1 MAILCL
7 DRLGPAPSGRR
18 SRDDLQP
25 YARIFGTGHT
35 GDKDLARLNVG
46 CELHVFRTNIDSMER
61 ALSMGSFGCCRLYLS
76 QRRVSESAMN
86 HFAFTFL
93 SIGCFGGQNPH

>member
-1 MAILCL
+1 MIQHTSGHQMLARLQSGNSTMAILCF
-7 DRLGPAPSGRR
+7 DRPGPASSGRR

-46 CELHVFRTNIDSMER
+46 CELHVFRTNIDTMER
-61 ALSMGSFGCCRLYLS
+61 ALSMG
-76 QRRVSESAMN
+76 
-86 HFAFTFL
+86 
-93 SIGCFGGQNPH
+93 